1 MRKSIRVWWAA
12 TKEAEHGRVGLWLP
26 VAMGTGVAL
35 YFALLTEPPTWL
47 GASVAVVLACAAW
60 LARARAIPHAC
71 CLAAT
76 AAALGFASAQFASF
90 RAPPLEPLPSRAV
103 VLTGTVSAV
112 ELLPDNAQRITLTA
126 PRLHPEMPPLQ
137 RDLRIRLRPT
147 DPIRPETGDQLSVR
161 ALLRAPQPSL
171 YPGAWDTQR
180 DNFFNGLAGGGTALG
195 PAVKLETEQT
205 RPTSVLRRIQQLRE
219 TIARRFADGMPGASG
234 AIGSALFTGFMAA
247 IPRADQTAF
256 RDSGLAHLLSVS
268 GLHVAIV
275 IGLVF
280 GLVRMLLALSEH
292 AALHWPCKQIGALAG
307 LFTALL
313 YTPLAG
319 AQVPL
324 LRSVAMAA
332 LVVLGILVGRRAF
345 TLRGLALA
353 AVAILL
359 IAPQE
364 LVGPSAQM
372 SFSAVLALI
381 AGHNALSPV
390 LLRWRSD
397 AGWVRRAALYVFA
410 LSMTSLL
417 AGSASAPF
425 GIYHFGRVQV
435 YFIVANLLAVP
446 LCGIWVMP
454 WGLAALALMP
464 FGQEWLAFI
473 PLSWGIEATLWIAY
487 TAAAL
492 PAATF
497 GVPHMPLWGLLA
509 YALGLI
515 WLCVWRAKWRRAGIL
530 GILVGLA
537 SPMLVRPADILV
549 SNDARLIAARVAG
562 DVVFRQ
568 EGSVA
573 GFVRDGFSRYWAVAA
588 PIRLP
593 VENTANITCDETIC
607 RLRMHPDGKE
617 ILILMNGEKIPSE
630 ACVNTVLVIAAV
642 PLRGPCPEIPFID
655 RFTVWRSGAHAIWL
669 NPAGPILLSD
679 RQDRGDRLWVEIPLR
694 RRPELPP
701 AATE

>member
-1 MRKSIRVWWAA
+1 
-12 TKEAEHGRVGLWLP
+12 
-26 VAMGTGVAL
+26 
-35 YFALLTEPPTWL
+35 
-47 GASVAVVLACAAW
+47 
-60 LARARAIPHAC
+60 
-71 CLAAT
+71 
-76 AAALGFASAQFASF
+76 
-90 RAPPLEPLPSRAV
+90 
-103 VLTGTVSAV
+103 
-112 ELLPDNAQRITLTA
+112 
-126 PRLHPEMPPLQ
+126 
-137 RDLRIRLRPT
+137 
-147 DPIRPETGDQLSVR
+147 
-161 ALLRAPQPSL
+161 
-171 YPGAWDTQR
+171 
-180 DNFFNGLAGGGTALG
+180 
-195 PAVKLETEQT
+195 
-205 RPTSVLRRIQQLRE
+205 
-219 TIARRFADGMPGASG
+219 
-234 AIGSALFTGFMAA
+234 
-247 IPRADQTAF
+247 
-256 RDSGLAHLLSVS
+256 
-268 GLHVAIV
+268 
-275 IGLVF
+275 
-280 GLVRMLLALSEH
+280 
-292 AALHWPCKQIGALAG
+292 
-307 LFTALL
+307 
-313 YTPLAG
+313 
-319 AQVPL
+319 
-324 LRSVAMAA
+324 
-332 LVVLGILVGRRAF
+332 
-345 TLRGLALA
+345 
-353 AVAILL
+353 
-359 IAPQE
+359 
-364 LVGPSAQM
+364 M

-515 WLCVWRAKWRRAGIL
+515 WLCVWRTKWRRAGIL